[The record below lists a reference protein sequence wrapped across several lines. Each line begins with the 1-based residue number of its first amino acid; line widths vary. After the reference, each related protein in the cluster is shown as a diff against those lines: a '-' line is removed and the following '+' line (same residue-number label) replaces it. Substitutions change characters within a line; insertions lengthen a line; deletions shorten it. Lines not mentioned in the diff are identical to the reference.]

1 MSELST
7 ETQGNATKSK
17 AKHQRPRGT
26 GSLYQQKGSSNWWLQ
41 YYRNGRVYRQSAGT
55 TNRRKAE
62 RLLQRKIGEIATGN
76 FLEPAAEKTLL
87 KELAADLLTEYEAN
101 ARHSLVNVRRNWEKH
116 LAPRFENLK
125 ARDVRTDALN
135 QYITERQAEGASNA
149 SVNRELAA
157 LKRAFKLG
165 MIAGKVAKMPIF
177 PHLAE
182 RNVRQGFL
190 DDAAYAKLAKACAS
204 EGLWLRAM
212 FEVAC
217 AFGWRVNELR
227 QLKVRQIDL
236 AARTI
241 RLEPGTTKNS
251 EGRTVI
257 MTELVYQLLAQCISG
272 KKPDERVFTRKEG
285 KVELSIGDFRKLW
298 AKVCCAAGV
307 GNMLCPSCAC
317 EVIKDSKGKVR
328 CSHCSKQWKNKELNF
343 SGLLFHDLRRT
354 AVRNMVR
361 RGIPERVAMTISG
374 HKTRAV
380 FDRYNIVNEADLR
393 EAAKKLEVR
402 AEPMLGPALISQHQ
416 PDFRHSSDIVGPISA
431 PVANSGG
438 MN

>member
-1 MSELST
+1 M
-7 ETQGNATKSK
+7 
-17 AKHQRPRGT
+17 AKQM
-26 GSLYQQKGSSNWWLQ
+26 
-41 YYRNGRVYRQSAGT
+41 
-55 TNRRKAE
+55 
-62 RLLQRKIGEIATGN
+62 
-76 FLEPAAEKTLL
+76 
-87 KELAADLLTEYEAN
+87 
-101 ARHSLVNVRRNWEKH
+101 
-116 LAPRFENLK
+116 

-135 QYITERQAEGASNA
+135 RYVTERHAEGASNA
-149 SVNRELAA
+149 SVNRELAT

-177 PHLAE
+177 PHLTE

-190 DDAAYAKLAKACAS
+190 EDAAYTKLARACSS
-204 EGLWLRAM
+204 EGLWLRTM

-227 QLKVRQIDL
+227 QLKVQQIDL

-257 MTELVYQLLAQCISG
+257 MTELVYQLLGQCISG
-272 KKPDERVFTRKEG
+272 KKADERVFTREDG
-285 KVELSIGDFRKLW
+285 SSIGDFRKVW

-307 GNMLCPSCAC
+307 GKMVCPSCQS
-317 EVIKDSKGKVR
+317 EVTKDHKSKAKCGD
-328 CSHCSKQWKNKELNF
+328 CSKEWKNKQLDF

-374 HKTRAV
+374 HKTRSV

-393 EAAKKLEVR
+393 EAARKLDVK
-402 AEPMLGPALISQHQ
+402 APIIIQ
-416 PDFRHSSDIVGPISA
+416 PDYSHSSDIVGPLSA
-431 PVANSGG
+431 PVANSGE

>member
-1 MSELST
+1 
-7 ETQGNATKSK
+7 
-17 AKHQRPRGT
+17 
-26 GSLYQQKGSSNWWLQ
+26 
-41 YYRNGRVYRQSAGT
+41 
-55 TNRRKAE
+55 
-62 RLLQRKIGEIATGN
+62 
-76 FLEPAAEKTLL
+76 
-87 KELAADLLTEYEAN
+87 
-101 ARHSLVNVRRNWEKH
+101 VNVLRNWEKH
-116 LAPRFENLK
+116 LAPRFENVR
-125 ARDVRTDALN
+125 ARDIRTDALN

-149 SVNRELAA
+149 SINRELAA

-165 MIAGKVAKMPIF
+165 MIAGKVAKIPIF

-190 DDAAYAKLAKACAS
+190 EDAAYAKLAKACAS
-204 EGLWLRAM
+204 EGLWLRGM
-212 FEVAC
+212 FEVGC

-257 MTELVYQLLAQCISG
+257 MTELVYQLLAQCICG

-285 KVELSIGDFRKLW
+285 KVQVSIGDFRKVW

-307 GNMLCPSCAC
+307 GKMLCPSCER
-317 EVIKDSKGKVR
+317 EVTKDDKGKPK
-328 CSHCSKQWKNKELNF
+328 CTHCSKEWKNKELNY
-343 SGLLFHDLRRT
+343 SGLLVHDLRRT

-393 EAAKKLEVR
+393 DAAKKLDARV
-402 AEPMLGPALISQHQ
+402 EPVVDPAVISQHQ
-416 PDFRHSSDIVGPISA
+416 PDYSHSSDIVGPLSA
-431 PVANSGG
+431 PVAKSGK